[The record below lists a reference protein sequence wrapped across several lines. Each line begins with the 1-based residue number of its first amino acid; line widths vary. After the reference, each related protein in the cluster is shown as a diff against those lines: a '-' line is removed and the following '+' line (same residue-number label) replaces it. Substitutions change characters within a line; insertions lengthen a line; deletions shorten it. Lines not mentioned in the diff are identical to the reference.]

1 MIRKDKII
9 ELRRKLNEILS
20 IPREKW
26 TQKEI
31 EFMKLA
37 SEPKMLSLLH
47 SVK

>member
-1 MIRKDKII
+1 M
-9 ELRRKLNEILS
+9 ELRKKLDEILS

-26 TQKEI
+26 TQSDI

-37 SEPKMLSLLH
+37 TEPKMLSLLH